1 MSLTLIRRGLGA
13 ALLGALLMAA
23 PAAAAPHVRGEI
35 IVRYA
40 SGPPKRSPLPGATMA
55 RVTGGPSRVL
65 HLPKG
70 ESVDAA
76 LRRLRRTPGVLYAE
90 PNYIAHAAGQ
100 FIPDDPGRGAA
111 PAGWEAVQWNFLP
124 QDGIDTPD
132 AWANVAAAGRPG
144 GKGVKIAVLDSGI
157 AYKNWGRF
165 RRSPDFNRTH
175 FIHGR
180 DFVSPG
186 TPPVDRNGHGTHV
199 TGTIAESTNNG
210 IGLTGVA
217 YGASI
222 MPVRVLDHQ
231 GYGNVSTIARGIR
244 YAARQGVQI
253 INLSLVFPA
262 DVLGSEIPDI
272 LHALRYAR
280 SKGVLVVAASGND
293 GEQTVAYPARSSDV
307 LSVGATTDD
316 MCLAD
321 YSNGGAGLGLVAP
334 GGGPDSDV
342 TGEANCHP
350 GAIGR
355 DVYQMTYE
363 GSARKFGLPAGYQG
377 TSMAAPHV
385 TGAAALVIAS
395 GIIGKHPT
403 PGQITQRLEHTAR
416 DLGPPGLDQWYG
428 WGMVDAGAATN
439 PALK

>member
-13 ALLGALLMAA
+13 ALLGALFMAA

-40 SGPPKRSPLPGATMA
+40 TGPPTRSPLPGATMA

-76 LRRLRRTPGVLYAE
+76 LRRLRRTPGLLYAE
-90 PNYIAHAAGQ
+90 PNYIAHSAGQ

-132 AWANVAAAGRPG
+132 AWANLAAAGRPG
-144 GKGVKIAVLDSGI
+144 GKGVKVAVLDSGI

-165 RRSPDFNRTH
+165 RRSPDFNHTH

-180 DFVSPG
+180 DFVAPA

-222 MPVRVLDHQ
+222 MPVRVLDHE

-262 DVLGSEIPDI
+262 DVIGSEIPDI

-321 YSNGGAGLGLVAP
+321 YSNGGTGLGLVAP

-342 TGEANCHP
+342 TGEANCRP

-395 GIIGKHPT
+395 GIIGRHPT
-403 PGQITQRLEHTAR
+403 PGQITQRLERTAR
-416 DLGPPGLDQWYG
+416 DLGPPGVDQWYG
-428 WGMVDAGAATN
+428 YGLVDAGAATN